1 MRRPY
6 HLNHTKASAQQGFA
20 LFIVLMMMIVIA
32 FLVVAVT
39 QSYNTEMRIGSN
51 DADRRLAMSL
61 AEAALREGEGDIA
74 GLNNPTFTQNCING
88 LCTLAGAAAS
98 TQGDITIEADTT
110 NTVAWDRTC
119 GNDKCMDSNG
129 LSYAV
134 GTDTAV
140 NSAPRYII
148 EFIEAKSDG
157 REIYRVTARAWGRN
171 ANTMVTVQS
180 YVEAAP

>member
-1 MRRPY
+1 MRRPH
-6 HLNHTKASAQQGFA
+6 HLNRSKASAQQGFA

-51 DADRRLAMSL
+51 DADRKLAMSL
-61 AEAALREGEGDIA
+61 AEAALRQGESDIA
-74 GLNNPTFTQNCING
+74 DLSRPSFTQNCTNG
-88 LCTLAGAAAS
+88 LCAMAGAEAR
-98 TQGDITIEADTT
+98 TQGEATIETD
-110 NTVAWDRTC
+110 NVVAWDRLC
-119 GNDKCMDSNG
+119 GNENCMDNNG
-129 LSYAV
+129 RTYSA

-140 NSAPRYII
+140 SRPARYII
-148 EFIEAKSDG
+148 EFVDAKTDG

-171 ANTMVTVQS
+171 ANTVVTVQS